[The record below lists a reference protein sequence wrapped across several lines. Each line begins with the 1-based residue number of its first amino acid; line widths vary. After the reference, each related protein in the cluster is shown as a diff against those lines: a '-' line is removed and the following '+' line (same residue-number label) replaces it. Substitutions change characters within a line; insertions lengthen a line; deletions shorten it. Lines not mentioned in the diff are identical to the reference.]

1 MQDILATIKEAVV
14 SKDLSTLTSA
24 MNQLSELLGSDQSQI
39 LVRTQILPSL
49 SIKELL
55 WFWRSVTSPIQQFQ
69 LLNQMS
75 DRATKE
81 LLRGGFA
88 LGKDFSFTASDEGES
103 RLMLT
108 ANAKKHLE
116 MVMSTDKLVTLAL
129 LTRHKHVRV

>member
-14 SKDLSTLTSA
+14 SKDLSALTSA
-24 MNQLSELLGSDQSQI
+24 MSHLSEETGSDESQI
-39 LVRTQILPSL
+39 LVRTQILPKL
-49 SIKELL
+49 SVRELL
-55 WFWRSVTSPIQQFQ
+55 WFWRSVTSPVQQLQ
-69 LLNQMS
+69 LLNQLS

-88 LGKDFSFTASDEGES
+88 LGKDFSFTAVDDDS

-108 ANAKKHLE
+108 ADAKKYLE
-116 MVMSTDKLVTLAL
+116 MVMSTDKLVSLAL

>member
-24 MNQLSELLGSDQSQI
+24 MSQLSELLGSDQSQI

-49 SIKELL
+49 SIRELL

-75 DRATKE
+75 ERATTE
-81 LLRGGFA
+81 LMRGGFA

-108 ANAKKHLE
+108 ADAKKHLE
-116 MVMSTDKLVTLAL
+116 MVMTTDKLVTLAL
-129 LTRHKHVRV
+129 LTRHKHIRV